1 MATTAIERASHERVE
16 EIVLETVRAV
26 MREAGGPEG
35 ARPVTLDDALD
46 RDLGLGS
53 LERVEIVSRLEE
65 ALQVSVPEAVVAE
78 ARTAREL
85 VAALIG
91 AGPVAMEPTP
101 APRVALQPAPAAPAS
116 VRTLVEVLE
125 WHVDRNAERPHVFL
139 REEDSRE
146 RPITYGDLFRHA
158 VAVAAGLRERG
169 IGSGERI
176 ALVLRTEADFFYA
189 FFGVLLA
196 GGVPVPLYPPFRA
209 DRIEEYARRQLAI
222 LDNARVRAL
231 LTFPEAERV
240 AHLLEPRVGSLEL
253 VATVG
258 ALAVADAPARP
269 AALASGDA
277 ALIQYTS
284 GSTGDPKGVLLT
296 HANLLANI
304 RAIGEAIAI
313 APDDV
318 AVSWLPLYHDMGLIG
333 SWLGALYHGV
343 PIVIFSPIAFLT
355 RPVRWLQAI
364 HAHRGTLSAAPNFAF
379 DLCVRKVRDHELAG
393 LDLGSWRLALNGSE
407 AVCADT
413 IERFIQ
419 RFGPHGF
426 RAEAMAPVYG
436 LAEASV
442 ALTMPPVGRAPRVD
456 AVDRA
461 AFSLTRTAQPAAPAA
476 AAPPLRF
483 VSCGRPV
490 PGHEIRIVDR
500 AGAVLGERLEG
511 RIEFCGP
518 SVTGGYFRRPDL
530 TQAALDDGW
539 MDSGDLGYWAEGEL
553 YVTGRRKDLIIKAGH
568 NLYPQ
573 EVEELV
579 SEVPGVRKGCVA
591 AFGVPDPA
599 VGTERLVV
607 VAETREAAPAVR
619 ETLRR
624 AVLDRVVAALGVP
637 ADSVV
642 VCGPG
647 TVLKTSSGK
656 IRRSATRDAYV
667 HGVLTRRASQPA
679 QWLRLVG
686 AHVRARVAAAG
697 GRAGH
702 GAYALYL
709 AVVLAFVLPT
719 LAVLVWLLPT
729 TGAVDRATRVAC
741 RVILALAGCRLTVRG
756 VEHLRAA
763 EPVVLVAN
771 HASYIDAIALL
782 AAVPQEFRFVAK
794 QELLSS
800 PLVGRIIRRVGHLA
814 VERGNFGRS
823 VTDAERASAML
834 RGGTSLLFF
843 AEGTFLRAPRLL
855 PFKLG
860 AFKAAMENARPV
872 VPVTLVGT
880 RAILPADRW
889 IPTPGSIVVTIG
901 RPIPPSG
908 ASGWPEM
915 VRLRAATRSAIEG
928 ELRAAP
934 LAALR

>member
-1 MATTAIERASHERVE
+1 MATTAIERAPYERAW

-26 MREAGGPEG
+26 MRETGGLEG
-35 ARPVTLDDALD
+35 GHPVTLDDALD

-65 ALQVSVPEAVVAE
+65 ALQVSMPEAVVAE
-78 ARTAREL
+78 ARTPREL
-85 VAALIG
+85 VEALLS
-91 AGPVAMEPTP
+91 AGPAVVKPTP
-101 APRVALQPAPAAPAS
+101 APRVALRPAPAAPAFA
-116 VRTLVEVLE
+116 RTLVEVLE
-125 WHVDRNAERPHVFL
+125 WHVGRNGERPHVFL
-139 REEDSRE
+139 REEDGRE
-146 RPITYGDLFRHA
+146 RAITYGALFQHA
-158 VAVAAGLRERG
+158 AAIAAGLRERG
-169 IGSGERI
+169 VGPGERV

-222 LDNARVRAL
+222 LNNAHARAL

-240 AHLLEPRVGSLEL
+240 AHLLEPRVDSLEF

-258 ALAVADAPARP
+258 AVAAADARP
-269 AALASGDA
+269 RPVALASGDVG
-277 ALIQYTS
+277 LIQYTS

-343 PIVIFSPIAFLT
+343 PIVILSPIAFLT
-355 RPVRWLQAI
+355 RPARWLQAI
-364 HAHRGTLSAAPNFAF
+364 HAHRGTISAAPNFAF
-379 DLCVRKVRDHELAG
+379 DLCARKVREQELAG

-461 AFSLTRTAQPAAPAA
+461 AFSLTRRAQPTTTAA

-490 PGHEIRIVDR
+490 PGHEVRIVD
-500 AGAVLGERLEG
+500 ATAAVLGERVEG
-511 RIEFCGP
+511 RIEFRGP
-518 SVTGGYFRRPDL
+518 SVTSGYFRRPDL
-530 TQAALDDGW
+530 TQAALHDGW
-539 MDSGDLGYWAEGEL
+539 MDSGDLGYWADGEL
-553 YVTGRRKDLIIKAGH
+553 YVTGRRKDLIIKAGR

-579 SEVPGVRKGCVA
+579 GDVPGARKGCVA

-607 VAETREAAPAVR
+607 VAETRETTPAAR

-624 AVLDRVVAALGVP
+624 AVLDRVVATLGVP

-667 HGVLTRRASQPA
+667 RGVLTRRTSKPA

-686 AHVRARVAAAG
+686 AHVRARAGAAG
-697 GRAGH
+697 ARAVH
-702 GAYALYL
+702 VVYALYL
-709 AVVLAFVLPT
+709 GVVLSCVLPT
-719 LAVLVWLLPT
+719 LAVLVWLLPGA
-729 TGAVDRATRVAC
+729 GAVDRVTRLAC
-741 RVILALAGCRLTVRG
+741 RAILALAGCRLTVRG
-756 VEHLRAA
+756 AEHLSAA

-771 HASYIDAIALL
+771 HASYVDAIALL

-794 QELLSS
+794 RELLSS

-814 VERGNFGRS
+814 VERGDLGRS

-843 AEGTFLRAPRLL
+843 AEGTFVQSPRLL

-860 AFKAAMENARPV
+860 AFKAAVENARPV
-872 VPVTLVGT
+872 VPVTLAGT
-880 RAILPADRW
+880 REILPANRW
-889 IPTPGSIVVTIG
+889 IPTPGPIVVTIG
-901 RPIPPSG
+901 RPIPSSG

-915 VRLRAATRSAIEG
+915 VRLRAATYTAIAR
-928 ELRAAP
+928 ELREVP